1 MEFRVPAG
9 GLPGHGGGVGRH
21 AARKSYGADR
31 APEESRS
38 NRRTA
43 ALRTG
48 HDPEDESGECGALAH
63 EPELD
68 ARIQSFELA
77 FRMQTEAPEAFDIS
91 KESEATK
98 KLYGLD
104 EPETAILDGSA

>member
-1 MEFRVPAG
+1 MNRAS
-9 GLPGHGGGVGRH
+9 
-21 AARKSYGADR
+21 AARWR
-31 APEESRS
+31 NES
-38 NRRTA
+38 
-43 ALRTG
+43 
-48 HDPEDESGECGALAH
+48 D
-63 EPELD
+63 LD

-104 EPETAILDGSA
+104 EP